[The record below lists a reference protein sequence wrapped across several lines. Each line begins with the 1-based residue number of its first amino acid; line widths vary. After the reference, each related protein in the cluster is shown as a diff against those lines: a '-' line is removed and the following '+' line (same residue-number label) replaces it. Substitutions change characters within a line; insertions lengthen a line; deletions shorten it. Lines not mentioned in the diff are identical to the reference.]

1 MISYLFFILKRTFG
15 VFQKVRVN
23 QLVLSKLRKGKT
35 IPYYHLPLQAHLIL
49 TRDFRNVGL

>member
-1 MISYLFFILKRTFG
+1 MC